1 MKEYKY
7 PDSAN
12 ITTDKENTL
21 VIGNLYDY
29 KEGGIVGEC
38 QFVADESDAEYYKWR
53 FKWTIHP
60 FTDTSNGEE
69 FVCSEYRKEKYYYSG
84 MWHIL
89 PHGSYIFPRRASNI
103 TDHLKKI
110 GEQPFK

>member
-7 PDSAN
+7 SDSAN

-21 VIGNLYDY
+21 IVGEKYDY
-29 KEGGIVGEC
+29 KEGGIIGEC
-38 QFVADESDAEYYKWR
+38 EFVADESDEEYWKWR

-60 FTDTSNGEE
+60 FTDGENGTE

-89 PHGSYIFPRRASNI
+89 NHGSYIFSRRKLSVGE
-103 TDHLKKI
+103 HLKNFTVK
-110 GEQPFK
+110 F